1 MIIEPTK
8 EDLQSGI
15 ILFEVEDDAKQ
26 TDIPQVEVEP
36 DITQQ
41 TIKTDVNSILFDIE
55 EPEVLLST
63 VEEPAM
69 EYSTMKNVEV
79 KETVIDDAPEEKTS
93 VTNNNLMKSIDVE
106 AEEIVEVKVAKR
118 KSKPKAAK
126 RKLEPQQL
134 GFLFDGMD

>member
-1 MIIEPTK
+1 MLIEPNK

-15 ILFEVEDDAKQ
+15 ILCEVEDDEKQ

-36 DITQQ
+36 DINQQ

-106 AEEIVEVKVAKR
+106 AEEIVEVKVTKR

>member
-1 MIIEPTK
+1 
-8 EDLQSGI
+8 
-15 ILFEVEDDAKQ
+15 
-26 TDIPQVEVEP
+26 
-36 DITQQ
+36 
-41 TIKTDVNSILFDIE
+41 
-55 EPEVLLST
+55 
-63 VEEPAM
+63 M